1 VATEILFIW
10 NSSVCHVLRDFV
22 LIYALEMLLLL
33 TYGVICFQKCYVDL
47 ESSNAARRRLET
59 ELSSA
64 ESDHRLAVV
73 EYRRRVEELSIEL
86 RTLQVVV
93 EEQKGCGDEAAT
105 LALELEKEKGRL
117 AGLCCVISVNC

>member
-1 VATEILFIW
+1 MLFI
-10 NSSVCHVLRDFV
+10 
-22 LIYALEMLLLL
+22 YLLLL
-33 TYGVICFQKCYVDL
+33 PAVDVCLQKCYVDL
-47 ESSNAARRRLET
+47 ESSNAAKRRLET
-59 ELSSA
+59 EMSSA

-93 EEQKGCGDEAAT
+93 EEQKGCSDEAAM

-117 AGLCCVISVNC
+117 AGLCHTIPFSCFVFITTRTPLTLPLN